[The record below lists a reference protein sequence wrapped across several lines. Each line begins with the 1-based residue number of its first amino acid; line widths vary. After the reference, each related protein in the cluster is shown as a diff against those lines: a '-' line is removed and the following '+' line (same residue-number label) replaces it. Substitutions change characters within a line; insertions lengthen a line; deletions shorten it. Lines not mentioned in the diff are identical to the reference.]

1 MIGWVVD
8 NDVLSKG
15 TCYGFLDTLIQAV
28 GAPAEAG
35 VLGQAKFVLPKK
47 IRKKNP
53 AMGAEA
59 ALENLRASLTK
70 LQDIEPT
77 PHEISLAAQLEFEAT
92 QRKVDFDSGES
103 LLAAVMLTR
112 GLQRLFTG
120 DKRAVEAL
128 QALILANIAG
138 IVNLKHKTVCLEQGV
153 RRMIHQSSLT
163 LREVR
168 TVVCANRLADTAL
181 WICFSCASPEVA
193 ESDAG
198 LNSYIAH
205 LLHQAPDVLEP
216 G

>member
-15 TCYGFLDTLIQAV
+15 TCYGFLDSLIQAV
-28 GAPAEAG
+28 GPPAEAG

-53 AMGAEA
+53 AAGVEV
-59 ALENLRASLTK
+59 ALQNLRTSLTK

-77 PHEISLAAQLEFEAT
+77 PQEISLAAQFEFEAT

-128 QALILANIAG
+128 QVLILANIAG
-138 IVNLKHKTVCLEQGV
+138 VLNFKHKTVCLEQGV
-153 RRMIHQSSLT
+153 HRMVQQELLT
-163 LREVR
+163 LREAR
-168 TVVCANRLADTAL
+168 AAVCANRQADTAL
-181 WICFSCASPEVA
+181 WICFSCSSPELT

-198 LNSYIAH
+198 LNSYIEH
-205 LLHQAPDVLEP
+205 LRNQAPDILEP